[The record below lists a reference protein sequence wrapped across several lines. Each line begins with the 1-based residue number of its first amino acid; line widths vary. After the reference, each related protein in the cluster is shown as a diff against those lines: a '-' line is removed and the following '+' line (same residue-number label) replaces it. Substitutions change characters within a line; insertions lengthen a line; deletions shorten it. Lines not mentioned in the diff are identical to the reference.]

1 MKRLRRIFLAR
12 AAMSLAFAVLTTV
25 GTWAQEAPTG
35 LMVSNV
41 SQKTADFGW
50 NEADGVESYTVR
62 YRETQLP
69 GGVNETFE
77 SYNYYYY
84 SWSQYKGLLSDVM
97 NGSSLSYAECW
108 NKSSYAFDSPNVQ
121 VNIYGSSC
129 KYWLVSPSVKVVD
142 GTLFR
147 FDTALI
153 EYNTSNSAT
162 AGDDDRFVVLIST
175 DNGSSWT
182 ILREWNNAGSEY
194 VLNNIPN
201 TGQAV
206 DDIDITPYVGQT
218 VRIAFYVESTVDN
231 SDTYLHIDNV
241 LIGAVGEWQTMT
253 ATTNNVTITGL
264 THDTQYEAQVRCGDD
279 GPWSDAVSF
288 TTTTFVGH
296 GTEKDPYMINNA
308 EDLDLLAERVNT
320 GNDFYGYYFKQ
331 GADIAYDPTALTKDD
346 GKSNFT
352 AIGTWYS
359 YSVTSFFCGHFDGA
373 GFTISGIVIG
383 KDDDTDNFAN
393 CYQGIFGVIGSSGE
407 VCNVH
412 LANSSFTGYQSIGGI
427 VGFNFDGS
435 LHDCFVSGIT
445 VNANSSDCGAIAG
458 YCSGSPERCYYYNC
472 TVNGVENATGVG
484 CASADY
490 TDNDGAVSVQTL
502 TLGENI
508 TTSTTPSVTVGSTG
522 YYVLGTT
529 VTLGSA
535 GVEVPAGKHIY
546 YYVNGQEI
554 DGHFFPMPAE
564 DVTVSCQVLPV
575 YVNLGATGW
584 GSFYHEDGVTY
595 SVSKGG
601 AKVFYVS
608 SITDK
613 AVVLTPIS
621 AVPSGLPVLVHVN
634 GNAERVELA
643 LNKDIISVPAN
654 ASANFHGTAAKLSA
668 SDYADESL
676 AGHYVAGQTYVLS
689 GGKFYLADTN
699 QGIRPNRCW
708 LTLDAPGEARLSL
721 VINDDATSIGSI
733 PSAKGVESWYDLQGR
748 RLNGEPTRHGLYI
761 YKGKKVKK

>member
-35 LMVSNV
+35 LMVSNI

-62 YRETQLP
+62 YRATLLP

-77 SYNYYYY
+77 SYNYYY
-84 SWSQYKGLLSDVM
+84 SWSQYSGLLSDVM
-97 NGSSLSYAECW
+97 NGNSLYDCDAW
-108 NKSSYAFDSPNVQ
+108 TLTNYAFDSQNVK
-121 VNIYGSSC
+121 VCIYGTGC
-129 KYWLVSPSVKVVD
+129 QYWLVSPSVEIAD

-147 FDTALI
+147 FDAALT
-153 EYNTSNSAT
+153 EYYGSNSAT

-201 TGQAV
+201 TDQAV
-206 DDIDITPYVGQT
+206 DDIDISPYVGQT
-218 VRIAFYVESTVDN
+218 ARIAFYVESTQYN
-231 SDTYLHIDNV
+231 SYTDLHIDNV
-241 LIGAVGEWQTMT
+241 FIGAVGEWQTMT
-253 ATTNNVTITGL
+253 SNTHVVTITGL

-279 GPWSDAVSF
+279 GQWSDIVGF

-296 GTEKDPYMINNA
+296 GTEEDPYMINDA
-308 EDLDLLAERVNT
+308 EDLDLLAERVNA
-320 GNDFYGYYFKQ
+320 GRNFYGYYFKQ
-331 GADIAYDPTALTKDD
+331 GADIAYDPTVLTKDD

-352 AIGTWYS
+352 AIGGDYNYFS
-359 YSVTSFFCGHFDGA
+359 GHFDGA
-373 GFTISGIVIG
+373 GYTISGIVVCKG
-383 KDDDTDNFAN
+383 DDTNNYAN
-393 CYQGIFGVIGSSGE
+393 RYQGLFGVIGSSGE

-412 LANSSFTGYQSIGGI
+412 LANSSFTGCQCIGGI
-427 VGFNFDGS
+427 VGLNFDGS
-435 LHDCFVSGIT
+435 LHDCFASGIT

-458 YCSGSPERCYYYNC
+458 YCSGSSERCYYYHC

-535 GVEVPAGKHIY
+535 GVEVPADKHIY

-554 DGHFFPMPAE
+554 DGCFFPMPAE

-575 YVNLGATGW
+575 HVNLGATGW

-613 AVVLTPIS
+613 AVVLTSIK

-634 GNAERVELA
+634 GKAERVELA
-643 LNKDIISVPAN
+643 PCEDISVHAD

-668 SDYADESL
+668 GDFADESL
-676 AGHYVAGQTYVLS
+676 AGHYVAGLTYVLS

-721 VINDDATSIGSI
+721 VINDATGIASV
-733 PSAKGVESWYDLQGR
+733 PSAMGVEDWHDLQGR

>member
-25 GTWAQEAPTG
+25 GTWAKEAPTG

-62 YRETQLP
+62 YRAMPLP
-69 GGVNETFE
+69 GGVKETFD
-77 SYNYYYY
+77 SDIPD

-97 NGSSLSYAECW
+97 NGNSLYDDESW
-108 NKSSYAFDSPNVQ
+108 LKSSYAFDSPNVQ

-147 FDTALI
+147 FDTALTKH
-153 EYNTSNSAT
+153 NTSNSAT

-206 DDIDITPYVGQT
+206 DDIDIRPYVGQT
-218 VRIAFYVESTVDN
+218 VRIAFYVESTQYN
-231 SDTYLHIDNV
+231 GDTDLHIDNV

-253 ATTNNVTITGL
+253 SNTHVVTITGL

-279 GPWSDAVSF
+279 GQWSDIVGF

-296 GTEKDPYMINNA
+296 GTEEDPYMINNA
-308 EDLDLLAERVNT
+308 EDLDLLAERVNA
-320 GNDFYGYYFKQ
+320 GNDFYGCYFKQ
-331 GADIAYDPTALTKDD
+331 GADIAYDPTVLTKDD

-352 AIGTWYS
+352 AIGGDYNCFS
-359 YSVTSFFCGHFDGA
+359 GHFDGA
-373 GFTISGIVIG
+373 GYTISGIVVCKG
-383 KDDDTDNFAN
+383 DDTNNYAN
-393 CYQGIFGVIGSSGE
+393 WYQGIFGVIDSSGE

-412 LANSSFTGYQSIGGI
+412 LANSSFTGCQSIGGI

-472 TVNGVENATGVG
+472 TVNGVENAIGVG

-490 TDNDGAVSVQTL
+490 TDNDGAVSVHSL
-502 TLGENI
+502 ILGGENI

-575 YVNLGATGW
+575 HVNLGATGW

-608 SITDK
+608 SITDE

-643 LNKDIISVPAN
+643 LNKDNISVPTD

-668 SDYADESL
+668 DDYADESL

-721 VINDDATSIGSI
+721 VISDATGIASV

-761 YKGKKVKK
+761 YNGKKVKK